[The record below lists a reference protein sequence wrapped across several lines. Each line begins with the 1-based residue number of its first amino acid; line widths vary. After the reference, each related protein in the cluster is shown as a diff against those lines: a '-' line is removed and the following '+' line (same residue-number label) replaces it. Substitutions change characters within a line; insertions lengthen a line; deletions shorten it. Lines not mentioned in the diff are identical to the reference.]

1 MSFNNRYLGRK
12 VKKKVKWLQVSVIII
27 LLYVGFNR
35 QPVYLSSL
43 QQKDSDVAEIRRV
56 QTFLREHSSP
66 LQESAKD
73 FVMAEKTYKVP
84 AKLLV
89 AIAGVESGF
98 GKNPPSCA
106 FYNPFG
112 YSSSTSPCGWW
123 RFQSYHD
130 AIYKVAQTI
139 STDRAYQGY
148 QRTGSIL
155 ELAKVYT
162 AIPEDWTEKV
172 NWFMNQI

>member
-1 MSFNNRYLGRK
+1 M
-12 VKKKVKWLQVSVIII
+12 KWIKLLIYIFI
-27 LLYVGFNR
+27 LYGIAR
-35 QPVYLSSL
+35 QPVYLSSVKQTNPNL
-43 QQKDSDVAEIRRV
+43 NEIRRI

-66 LQESAKD
+66 LQENAKD

-123 RFQSYHD
+123 RFQNYHD

-155 ELAKVYT
+155 ELAEVYT
-162 AIPEDWTEKV
+162 AVPEDWTEKV